1 MRSAVQKQLEG
12 VQKGLRG
19 MKEAEKAVKEI
30 KVSMGE
36 VEQLYQDC
44 AELSEVV
51 RPIKEVNKRH
61 QQVQWLLCCHF
72 DSFCHRV
79 HSFNFEVWGSLYYT
93 NVCGGS
99 PYILLSGYHDDS
111 LAEGG

>member
-36 VEQLYQDC
+36 VEQLYQEC
-44 AELSEVV
+44 SELSEVV

-61 QQVQWLLCCHF
+61 QQVIIMLTRQKKVHYMYIIKLLYNMGEQGDEAGEF
-72 DSFCHRV
+72 P
-79 HSFNFEVWGSLYYT
+79 LIT
-93 NVCGGS
+93 
-99 PYILLSGYHDDS
+99 ILL
-111 LAEGG
+111 

>member
-1 MRSAVQKQLEG
+1 MCIGIVMMQMQGARGVCAVLSSGLFSCYLMSQTAIETHLRSAVQKQLEG

-36 VEQLYQDC
+36 VEQLYQQC
-44 AELSEVV
+44 SELSEVV

-61 QQVQWLLCCHF
+61 QQVCIGNATIK
-72 DSFCHRV
+72 V
-79 HSFNFEVWGSLYYT
+79 
-93 NVCGGS
+93 
-99 PYILLSGYHDDS
+99 
-111 LAEGG
+111 